1 MENIKALH
9 DFVNNFVK
17 KERVGPKFFE
27 REKFWIRICF
37 LLQKR
42 GNAKLLGRLLAVKEW
57 LADYDYLTGL
67 GSKRRF
73 EEELEVQM
81 AAARR
86 QGYSLTL
93 LILDID
99 NLKVLNDEKGH
110 VVGDDFFIKLG
121 EIIRKYKRE
130 EDFAARIGGDEMAI
144 IVPFTRE
151 KEVEVLVKRLDKKI
165 QAQIEKTR
173 TFANLSKPLGVSFG
187 KAQWNRKESKE
198 NLKKKADRG
207 LYQVK
212 KLKKNG

>member
-1 MENIKALH
+1 MENIKALL
-9 DFVNNFVK
+9 DFVNNFIK
-17 KERVGPKFFE
+17 KEKVGPKFFE
-27 REKFWIRICF
+27 REKFWTRICF
-37 LLQKR
+37 FLQKR

-67 GSKRRF
+67 GTKRRF
-73 EEELEVQM
+73 EEELEEQM

-93 LILDID
+93 LLLDID

-110 VVGDDFFIKLG
+110 VVGDAFFIKLG

-144 IVPFTRE
+144 ITPFTNER
-151 KEVEVLVKRLDKKI
+151 EVEVLVKRLDEKI
-165 QAQIEKTR
+165 QTQVGKTR
-173 TFANLSKPLGVSFG
+173 AFAGLSKSLGVSFG
-187 KAQWNRKESKE
+187 KAQWNGKESKE
-198 NLKKKADRG
+198 NLKKRADRE
-207 LYQVK
+207 LYRVK